1 MTPKPGRK
9 SASGAKRKRPATG
22 TAAAKR
28 RLYPAGPEAGST
40 MLEGLGVSPG
50 IGIGELHVLEQGDI
64 HIPEYEISK
73 DQVEAELQRVVVARE
88 KAERQIKKL
97 KTKSL
102 DLHGSAAEEMGFL
115 LDAHLQMLS
124 SSRVTRGIEHRI
136 ASELQNAEAAVQAE
150 ISKVAQDFAALG
162 DAYLAAR
169 ATDVREVGARL
180 LRNLTKTPFQAF
192 RHLPV
197 GSIVVAEELTPSD
210 TALLD
215 PKAIFGFA
223 TALGGAES
231 HTAIMAR
238 SLGLPAVLGI
248 AELLTLAKPGET
260 VIIDGNAGRI
270 ILNPSQAQLD
280 DYHRRQ
286 IELDRST
293 KQLARLR
300 RVPAVTLDGRRI
312 GLLANLELP
321 REVEMAVNAGAEGVG
336 LVRTEFLF
344 MNREDLPSE
353 DEQYKA
359 LREIVDGMDGRP
371 VTIRTLDIGGDKLAI
386 SLRDK
391 LGPSANP
398 ALGLRAIR
406 LSLKERDLLDTQLAA
421 ILRAA
426 VHGTVR
432 ILLPMISS
440 VSEVKQVREAL
451 LQVARRLKR
460 RGAKVPDPLPSVGV
474 MIEIPGAALTADA
487 LAQVSDFFAIGSN
500 DLTMYTLAIDRGEE
514 QVAHLYNPLHP
525 AVLRLIQFTTE
536 AALRGGIQISVC
548 GEIAGDPRFTP
559 LLLGLGIQDLSMAST
574 SLPRVKQRI
583 RNIDF
588 LAATRCARLIMDQ
601 SDMGRIAMLLDDF
614 NALAL

>member
-1 MTPKPGRK
+1 MMAKPGPK
-9 SASGAKRKRPATG
+9 S
-22 TAAAKR
+22 TAAKGKRNPAAKAVANR
-28 RLYPAGPEAGST
+28 RRYPAGTEGGSV

-50 IGIGELHVLEQGDI
+50 IGIGELHILDRGDV
-64 HIPEYEISK
+64 HIPEYDISK
-73 DQVEAELQRVVVARE
+73 DQVEAELQRVVNARE

-136 ASELQNAEAAVQAE
+136 KSELLNAEAAVQAE

-169 ATDVREVGARL
+169 ATDVREVGSRL
-180 LRNLTKTPFQAF
+180 LRNLTQTPYQAF
-192 RHLPV
+192 KHLPL
-197 GSIVVAEELTPSD
+197 GSILVAEELTPSD

-215 PKAIFGFA
+215 PKSIFGFA
-223 TALGGAES
+223 TVLGGAES

-238 SLGLPAVLGI
+238 SLGIPAVLGI
-248 AELLTLAKPGET
+248 AELLTQAKPGQT
-260 VIIDGNAGRI
+260 IIVDGNAGRV

-286 IELDRST
+286 IELERGT

-300 RVPAVTLDGRRI
+300 RVPAVTRDGRRI

-321 REVEMAVNAGAEGVG
+321 REVAMAINAGAEGVG

-371 VTIRTLDIGGDKLAI
+371 VTIRTLDVGGDKLAV

-440 VSEVKQVREAL
+440 VGEVKQVREAL
-451 LQVARRLKR
+451 LQVAKRLKR
-460 RGAKVPDPLPSVGV
+460 RGAKIPDPLPSVGV
-474 MIEIPGAALTADA
+474 MIEVPGAALAADS
-487 LAQVSDFFAIGSN
+487 LAQVSDFFAIGTN

-536 AALRGGIQISVC
+536 AALRAGIQISVC

-559 LLLGLGIQDLSMAST
+559 LLLGLGIQDLSMASG

-583 RNIDF
+583 RGIDF
-588 LAATRCARLIMDQ
+588 VAATRCARLIMDQ
-601 SDMGRIAMLLDDF
+601 SDTGRIAMLLDDF